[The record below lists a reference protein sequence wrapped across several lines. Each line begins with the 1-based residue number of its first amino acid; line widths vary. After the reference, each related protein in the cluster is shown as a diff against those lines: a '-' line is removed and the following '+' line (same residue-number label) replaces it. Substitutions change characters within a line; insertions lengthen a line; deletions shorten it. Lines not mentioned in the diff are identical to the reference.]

1 MPIVL
6 GPVNSQGYYH
16 QRWRVFIQDVYTAVD
31 QGIAFEQQQFNKKM
45 IEFEQEFV
53 DNDYASSTQPLKNG
67 TSIIEE
73 LIKKYRNRICI
84 P

>member
-1 MPIVL
+1 
-6 GPVNSQGYYH
+6 
-16 QRWRVFIQDVYTAVD
+16 
-31 QGIAFEQQQFNKKM
+31 M

-73 LIKKYRNRICI
+73 LIKNIVTEYVSPNNKLI
-84 P
+84 PWFINTYFDILFILSIGIYGNVWYSAAKM

>member
-1 MPIVL
+1 
-6 GPVNSQGYYH
+6 
-16 QRWRVFIQDVYTAVD
+16 
-31 QGIAFEQQQFNKKM
+31 M